1 MKQRLENVTLFGLD
15 CVDFGRLVQAAEICQ
30 KDFEFRK
37 AQLLTSL
44 PTDRP
49 HAIHIDPIIS
59 PRAYSDFMIEQL
71 NDYVHTDFVLVIQ
84 HDGFILNPSAW
95 TDEYL
100 RYDYIGAPWWEK
112 GEHIVGN
119 GGFSLRSKK
128 LLDILQN
135 DRYHIDNDDPEDWFI
150 CVTKRK
156 ELGSKGI
163 RFAPIPLAQRF
174 SLEGSEKDG
183 IVWTDQFG
191 FHGFTWTD
199 ISRWVQQHPE
209 YLLDNTLDDWAQTVR
224 QRFAQ

>member
-1 MKQRLENVTLFGLD
+1 ME
-15 CVDFGRLVQAAEICQ
+15 
-30 KDFEFRK
+30 
-37 AQLLTSL
+37 
-44 PTDRP
+44 
-49 HAIHIDPIIS
+49 
-59 PRAYSDFMIEQL
+59 
-71 NDYVHTDFVLVIQ
+71 
-84 HDGFILNPSAW
+84 
-95 TDEYL
+95 
-100 RYDYIGAPWWEK
+100 
-112 GEHIVGN
+112 
-119 GGFSLRSKK
+119 
-128 LLDILQN
+128 ILQN